1 MTDAKFK
8 EAFREKL
15 QEEQKAYTNRLC
27 RMEPQK
33 ILANAYEY
41 SVRADILYIFEKK
54 YGEDDFGIN
63 LDGLTPEQQS
73 AALFT
78 PDLLGKIVETFSN
91 DLSGYMNT
99 LAASVNK
106 TIAKSAEAIQSRD
119 EHDELPERCYV
130 WLETTDEIGVI
141 TRGKSGYL
149 PTPKDAFTI
158 RPGES
163 GKEIVDM
170 LNKDFGVTPAQASAM
185 AMGSMFG
192 WDTKAADPKSYDENG
207 VVRADAID
215 DLARRTDHPVR

>member
-1 MTDAKFK
+1 MTNAKFK

-27 RMEPQK
+27 RMKPQE

-41 SVRADILYIFEKK
+41 SVRADILYIFEEK
-54 YGEDDFGIN
+54 YGEDDFGIQ
-63 LDGLTPEQQS
+63 LDGLTPEQQN
-73 AALFT
+73 AVLFT
-78 PDLLGKIVETFSN
+78 PDLLGKIVETFSK
-91 DLSGYMNT
+91 DLSGYMET

-106 TIAKSAEAIQSRD
+106 TAKSAGAIQSRD
-119 EHDELPERCYV
+119 DHDVLPERCYV
-130 WLETTDEIGVI
+130 WLETTNEIGVI

-163 GKEIVDM
+163 GKETVDR
-170 LNKDFGVTPAQASAM
+170 LNKDFDVTPAQASAM

-215 DLARRTDHPVR
+215 HPAQHIDNPVR

>member
-1 MTDAKFK
+1 MTNAKFK
-8 EAFREKL
+8 EAFREKI
-15 QEEQKAYTNRLC
+15 QEEQKAYTHRLC
-27 RMEPQK
+27 RMKPQE

-41 SVRADILYIFEKK
+41 SVCADILYIFEEK
-54 YGEDDFGIN
+54 YGEDDFGIQ
-63 LDGLTPEQQS
+63 LDGLTPEQQNAVLS
-73 AALFT
+73 T

-91 DLSGYMNT
+91 DLSGYMET

-106 TIAKSAEAIQSRD
+106 TAKSAGAIQSRD
-119 EHDELPERCYV
+119 DHDVLPETCYV
-130 WLETTDEIGVI
+130 WLETTNEVGVI
-141 TRGKSGYL
+141 TRGKSGYF

-163 GKEIVDM
+163 GKETVDM
-170 LNKDFGVTPAQASAM
+170 LNMELGVTKAQASAM

-215 DLARRTDHPVR
+215 HPAQHIDNPVR

>member
-1 MTDAKFK
+1 MTNAKFK
-8 EAFREKL
+8 EAFREKI

-27 RMEPQK
+27 RMKPQE

-41 SVRADILYIFEKK
+41 SVCEDILYIFEEK
-54 YGEDDFGIN
+54 YGEDDFGIQ
-63 LDGLTPEQQS
+63 LDGLTPEQQT
-73 AALFT
+73 AVLFT

-91 DLSGYMNT
+91 DLTGYMDT

-130 WLETTDEIGVI
+130 WLETTNEIGVI

-163 GKEIVDM
+163 GKETVDR
-170 LNKDFGVTPAQASAM
+170 LNKDFDVTPAQASAM

-215 DLARRTDHPVR
+215 HPAQHIDNPVR

>member
-1 MTDAKFK
+1 MTNAKFK

-15 QEEQKAYTNRLC
+15 QKEQKAYTHRLC
-27 RMEPQK
+27 QMKPKE
-33 ILANAYEY
+33 ILCNAYEY

-63 LDGLTPEQQS
+63 LDGLTPEQQTAVL
-73 AALFT
+73 AA

-91 DLSGYMNT
+91 DLSGYMET

-106 TIAKSAEAIQSRD
+106 TAKSAEAIQSRD
-119 EHDELPERCYV
+119 DHDELPETCYV
-130 WLETTDEIGVI
+130 WLETTNEVGVI
-141 TRGKSGYL
+141 TRGKSGYF
-149 PTPKDAFTI
+149 PTPKDVFTI

-163 GKEIVDM
+163 GKETVDM
-170 LNKDFGVTPAQASAM
+170 LNKELGVTKAQASAM

-215 DLARRTDHPVR
+215 HPARHTDNPVR

>member
-15 QEEQKAYTNRLC
+15 QEEQKAYTHRLC
-27 RMEPQK
+27 QMKPQE

-41 SVRADILYIFEKK
+41 SVCADILYIFEEN
-54 YGEDDFGIN
+54 YGEDDFSIQ

-130 WLETTDEIGVI
+130 WLEVSKEIGVVV
-141 TRGKSGYL
+141 R
-149 PTPKDAFTI
+149 
-158 RPGES
+158 GES
-163 GKEIVDM
+163 QYYPIPNSPFAIYSGEDGRAAVDR
-170 LNKDFGVTPAQASAM
+170 LNKELGVTKAQASAM

-192 WDTKAADPKSYDENG
+192 WNTKAADPKSYDENG

-215 DLARRTDHPVR
+215 DLARHTDHPVR